1 MKFRLTGYFKLIFL
15 GLLVL
20 IAGCSNRA
28 NLTDDV
34 EAPEVIAEMNK
45 NGIIEQP
52 TKWDALMKQTDYGK
66 KIKTVHE
73 LSQVL
78 QQGNRH
84 SFATDSPQQ
93 LEQINSPSISK
104 VRGLQVLNVPTF
116 FSADSSK
123 TKEYQNKLHSLLD
136 ELNQQNT
143 IILNF
148 SHNEGGDY
156 YPMIAGLSA
165 VIPRGV
171 LWSEVDNTGRAKQ
184 VVMTDTRVYGGIVGN
199 SYRYPASH
207 KIINKKI
214 IVIMDSHTGSAAEM
228 TIMALK
234 RNSKVTTI
242 GVPSAGYTS
251 VNTGRVA
258 KSKKSA
264 AILTIGTITSSVR
277 IGGQRHFNNE
287 PLRPDISTMYS
298 PISPAK
304 GEQYKKQQP
313 LDPDFLDELGE
324 RLLK

>member
-45 NGIIEQP
+45 NGIIEHS
-52 TKWDALMKQTDYGK
+52 TDWDALMKQTDYGK

-73 LSQVL
+73 LSRVL

-93 LEQINSPSISK
+93 LEQVNSPSMSK

-123 TKEYQNKLHSLLD
+123 IKEYQNKLHRLLD

-171 LWSEVDNTGRAKQ
+171 LWSEVGEESTSLLPGPRDHCCHPPPVA
-184 VVMTDTRVYGGIVGN
+184 TDTAQPRCNRKDCGIG
-199 SYRYPASH
+199 
-207 KIINKKI
+207 
-214 IVIMDSHTGSAAEM
+214 
-228 TIMALK
+228 
-234 RNSKVTTI
+234 
-242 GVPSAGYTS
+242 
-251 VNTGRVA
+251 
-258 KSKKSA
+258 
-264 AILTIGTITSSVR
+264 
-277 IGGQRHFNNE
+277 
-287 PLRPDISTMYS
+287 
-298 PISPAK
+298 
-304 GEQYKKQQP
+304 
-313 LDPDFLDELGE
+313 LGAVKLWSE
-324 RLLK
+324 I